1 MTASPWINCSATD
14 LYDISVIIIII
25 IVMTSDK
32 LPPNKYVN
40 GQMAATTSGPGGL
53 PTNYQQISQKQTIF
67 TGECIRTICV
77 E

>member
-40 GQMAATTSGPGGL
+40 GQMAATTSGPDGQI
-53 PTNYQQISQKQTIF
+53 TNKYHKNEPFSLANVF
-67 TGECIRTICV
+67 GRFV
-77 E
+77 